1 MSMSHHGPDRVMNV
15 TYAHRYEGL
24 VEYIARNYRNAVE
37 IGIGHFPDVAYALL
51 EKGVKVFATDVKP
64 YRYRGLKVIVDDVTR
79 PDLSLYDSRELL
91 YSLRPPPELVP
102 YMERL
107 AKMFS
112 ADLIVKPLS
121 SEYLSGQF
129 NRYGDTTFFFWSSP

>member
-1 MSMSHHGPDRVMNV
+1 MSMSHHSSDSVINAK
-15 TYAHRYEGL
+15 YAHRYEGL
-24 VEYIARNYRNAVE
+24 VEYIARNYRNAAE

-51 EKGVKVFATDVKP
+51 ERGVKVFATDVKP
-64 YRYRGLKVIVDDVTR
+64 YRYRGIKVIVDDVTR
-79 PDLSLYDSRELL
+79 PDLSLYDSLELL
-91 YSLRPPPELVP
+91 YALRPPPELVP
-102 YMERL
+102 YIKQL
-107 AKMFS
+107 ARMVS

>member
-1 MSMSHHGPDRVMNV
+1 MNPS
-15 TYAHRYEGL
+15 HRYEGL
-24 VEYIARNYRNAVE
+24 VEYIARNYRNAAE

-51 EKGVKVFATDVKP
+51 EKSVKVFATDVKA
-64 YRYRGLKVIVDDVTR
+64 YRYRGLKVIVDDVTK
-79 PDLSLYDSRELL
+79 PDLSLYDTIELI

-102 YMERL
+102 YMEQL

-121 SEYLSGQF
+121 SEYLSGQLHR
-129 NRYGDTTFFFWSSP
+129 NGDTTFFLWSSS

>member
-1 MSMSHHGPDRVMNV
+1 MSMSNHGPDRVMNV

-51 EKGVKVFATDVKP
+51 EKGIQVFATDVKP
-64 YRYRGLKVIVDDVTR
+64 YRYRGLKVIVDDVTM
-79 PDLSLYDSRELL
+79 PDLSLYTAIDLL
-91 YSLRPPPELVP
+91 YALRPPPELVP
-102 YMERL
+102 YIKQL
-107 AKMFS
+107 ARMVS

-121 SEYLSGQF
+121 SEYLSGQL
-129 NRYGDTTFFFWSSP
+129 NRYRNTTFFLWSSS